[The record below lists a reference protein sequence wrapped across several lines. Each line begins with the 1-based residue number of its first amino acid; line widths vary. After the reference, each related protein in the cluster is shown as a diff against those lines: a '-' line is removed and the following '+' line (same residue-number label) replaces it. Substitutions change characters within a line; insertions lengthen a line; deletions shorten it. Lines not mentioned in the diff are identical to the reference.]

1 MFKQRHPAAS
11 SLLRAAC
18 LALALNFGPGMSA
31 AWAQAAKPAA
41 PAQAPATG
49 ATQSGGQPAPEVQQE
64 TFGDWRVLCATQGPA
79 KRCVATQE
87 QSSTQTRQRVLAIEM
102 ALNADKLEG
111 VLVLPFGLLLDRGV
125 VLQLDEQPA
134 QPAQRFRTCLPAGCV
149 VPVSFDAKSI
159 AALRAGTALKIKVVV
174 ESGQEQGLAI
184 SLKGLAQALD
194 RLPALLKG

>member
-1 MFKQRHPAAS
+1 M
-11 SLLRAAC
+11 
-18 LALALNFGPGMSA
+18 
-31 AWAQAAKPAA
+31 
-41 PAQAPATG
+41 
-49 ATQSGGQPAPEVQQE
+49 QQE